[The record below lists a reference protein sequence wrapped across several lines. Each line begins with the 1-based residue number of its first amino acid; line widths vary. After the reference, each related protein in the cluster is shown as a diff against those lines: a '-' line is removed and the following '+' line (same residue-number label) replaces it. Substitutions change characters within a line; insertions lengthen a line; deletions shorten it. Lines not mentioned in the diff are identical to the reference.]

1 MKKVSTKALMVIT
14 LMVASFTAAPLMA
27 AGYDYDNDY
36 TYDQLGGVDPTSL
49 IGGFGSILGGMF
61 RGLGPGGN
69 VLATVFEMLFLQ
81 TLTNFSGKEIL
92 PGVYALSA
100 TQEETF
106 NGTQSFVS
114 PKRDI
119 YMLPYDY
126 YEGGMYDPS
135 TYGYAYCEVTTTG
148 SYEFNFTVGAGVT
161 LIIWDND
168 GSFVNAVK
176 RIIDFYHKISA
187 YIGDPFSSSPS
198 TSAPSTSSI
207 GGIPED
213 LIQEGVELVTWFLI
227 HINDIFT
234 GEELFVLNPITW
246 QKLEIK
252 TGAGFSITK
261 TWKMTNDWIFNN
273 GDDFTI
279 ESMTSGVH
287 GIEGSVLLDYWNDTA
302 NTKSDSYMSW
312 LLAELEVVANVR
324 KEFTSFTFDL
334 FQLWVKNFEIHI
346 DVEEILS
353 LLGGDTSGYVDP
365 AAIFK
370 GLDIEFFLFTH
381 HLTGAFLYNDTA
393 TGPVPDGKLSVNYTQ
408 VTDNLGDP
416 VYDAMGDPVE
426 VPRSSELTHRLL
438 LGSVDDFDFSLPTK
452 DGNSISW
459 GLTLDQATLT
469 PVPVGVNLD
478 SYLGTTEESLAYI
491 HFGFTFEPRE
501 VQLATTDGGSVP
513 ALHGAVKLD
522 QFFAPWNNES
532 TPYHAN
538 NQIDN
543 LDLAIIYVST
553 VLHFHLNLNT
563 IGDDPSARLDPA
575 DDYDETTR
583 SLKIGNYLPQNIRD
597 KLAFVD
603 IAGPDYEYGP
613 ENELLRGTAPAST
626 SILPVALFESE
637 TEAHETFEGTPGE
650 VETFAADIGL
660 NVTFS
665 VMVYAV
671 CFPKFEGGSGIW
683 HDPTFSVFMTF
694 EATGFWA
701 LILLVAGV
709 GLVGVAT
716 ILIKRRKDMRF

>member
-14 LMVASFTAAPLMA
+14 LMVASFTAAPIMA

-36 TYDQLGGVDPTSL
+36 TYDQLGGVDASSL
-49 IGGFGSILGGMF
+49 IGGFGSIFGGIF

-69 VLATVFEMLFLQ
+69 VLATVFEMLFFDQ
-81 TLTNFSGKEIL
+81 ILTNFSGKEIL

-100 TQEETF
+100 TQEKTI
-106 NGTQSFVS
+106 NGTRDYTS
-114 PKRDI
+114 PKRDV

-126 YEGGMYDPS
+126 YEGLYDPN
-135 TYGYAYCEVTTTG
+135 TYGYAYCEVSTSG

-176 RIIDFYHKISA
+176 KIIDFFNKISP
-187 YIGDPFSSSPS
+187 YLMGPLSSSPS

-207 GGIPED
+207 GGIPEV
-213 LIQEGVELVTWFLI
+213 LIQEGVELITWFLI

-252 TGAGFSITK
+252 TSAGFSISK
-261 TWKMTNDWIFNN
+261 NWRVTNDWQFYN
-273 GDDFTI
+273 GDDLDI
-279 ESMTSGVH
+279 NSMTSGVH
-287 GIEGSVLLDYWNDTA
+287 GVEGSALLSYWNNTA
-302 NTKSDSYMSW
+302 RTKNDSYMEW
-312 LLAELEVVANVR
+312 LLAELELTANIR

-346 DVEEILS
+346 DVEEILN
-353 LLGGDTSGYVDP
+353 LFGGGTGDPINP
-365 AAIFK
+365 AAIFQ

-393 TGPVPDGKLSVNYTQ
+393 NGPVPDGRLSANYTQ
-408 VTDNLGDP
+408 VTNNLGDP
-416 VYDAMGDPVE
+416 IVDAMGDPVE
-426 VPRSSELTHRLL
+426 VPRSSELTHRLM
-438 LGSVDDFDFSLPTK
+438 LGEVNDFDFSLPSK

-459 GLTLDQATLT
+459 GLTLDQATIT
-469 PVPVGVNLD
+469 PVPVGVDLD
-478 SYLGTTEESLAYI
+478 SYLGATDESLAYI
-491 HFGFTFEPRE
+491 HFGFTFKPRE
-501 VQLATTDGGSVP
+501 IQLATTDGGTVP
-513 ALHGAVKLD
+513 VLHGAVKLD
-522 QFFAPWNNES
+522 QLFAPWNNGS
-532 TPYHAN
+532 APSAN
-538 NQIDN
+538 NDIIG

-563 IGDDPSARLDPA
+563 IGDDPSSRLDPT
-575 DDYDETTR
+575 DDYDETSRT
-583 SLKIGNYLPQNIRD
+583 LKIGNYLPQNIRD

-603 IAGPDYEYGP
+603 IAGPEYLYGP
-613 ENELLRGTAPAST
+613 EGTTNLANAST
-626 SILPVALFESE
+626 SKLPVALFESE

-660 NVTFS
+660 NISFS

-671 CFPKFEGGSGIW
+671 CFPMFEDGSGIW

-709 GLVGVAT
+709 GLLGVAT